1 MAVTLHTSLG
11 DLKFELYCEHAP
23 VACENFLRLCASDY
37 YVNTVF
43 HRNIKGFLVQGGD
56 PTNTGKGGRSAMS
69 EDGDGFSNEL
79 VDSLKFSHR
88 GILAMANSGK
98 ENTNK
103 SQFFVTYAKAPS
115 LNGMYTIMG
124 RLISGQETLDVME
137 KAPVQ
142 DAKKYRPKL
151 DMTVTGTTIHANPFA
166 EPVA

>member
-56 PTNTGKGGRSAMS
+56 PTNAGKGGRSAMS
-69 EDGDGFSNEL
+69 EDGDGFSNEH

-103 SQFFVTYAKAPS
+103 SQFFVTLAP
-115 LNGMYTIMG
+115 LPY
-124 RLISGQETLDVME
+124 LQES
-137 KAPVQ
+137 
-142 DAKKYRPKL
+142 
-151 DMTVTGTTIHANPFA
+151 
-166 EPVA
+166 